1 MAERDDF
8 DDRLRKARVRQ
19 GLDPKAPAGGM
30 PTGAAGIGFRAG
42 VEVVA
47 ALVAGA
53 GLGFG
58 LDWLLGTRPWLFI
71 AFFFVG
77 GAAGILNVYRLFR
90 PRPNAGP
97 GAGPGARQG

>member
-8 DDRLRKARVRQ
+8 DDRLRKARAQR
-19 GLDPKAPAGGM
+19 GLDPKAPSGGM

-53 GLGFG
+53 GLGLG

-71 AFFFVG
+71 VFFFVG
-77 GAAGILNVYRLFR
+77 GAAGIVNVYRLFT
-90 PRPNAGP
+90 PRPKSGI
-97 GAGPGARQG
+97 G